1 MKTTAQKI
9 RYNITRTINRATPQ
23 NIEAG
28 LSWYAKARANAREI
42 AEENGRTLEEIA
54 DVISILSPFNRWHS
68 NLDQASALTFAHT
81 FAPDEDKLAEAVSK
95 IPFTTFENNVV
106 KALARLEG
114 AKVLTPQSPKTYNF
128 AQNIRGNLELVT
140 IDRWMLRAINYPASQ
155 LTPKEYK
162 EIEAIFQ
169 DYARTR
175 TDYKPAQLQ
184 AIIWETVRV

>member
-1 MKTTAQKI
+1 MKISTHQIKH
-9 RYNITRTINRATPQ
+9 NITRTLKKATPQ

-81 FAPDEDKLAEAVSK
+81 FAPDEDKLAEAISK

-114 AKVLTPQSPKTYNF
+114 AKVLTPQSRKTYNF

-140 IDRWMLRAINYPASQ
+140 IDRWILRAINYPASQ
-155 LTPKEYK
+155 LTPKEYDQ
-162 EIEAIFQ
+162 IESIFQ

-175 TDYKPAQLQ
+175 TQYKPAQLQ